1 MEPLSVLSVIIQ
13 LATAS
18 PQLDNLLIEK
28 KEKFYTRTETIEL
41 YRKNMINISNKK
53 NYYKYL
59 KFMFK
64 NILFNISSKITF
76 VFCNT

>member
-28 KEKFYTRTETIEL
+28 KEKFCTRTETIEL

-53 NYYKYL
+53 TYQI
-59 KFMFK
+59 FK
-64 NILFNISSKITF
+64 
-76 VFCNT
+76 VHV

>member
-41 YRKNMINISNKK
+41 YRNNMINISNKK
-53 NYYKYL
+53 NYSYHK
-59 KFMFK
+59 
-64 NILFNISSKITF
+64 T
-76 VFCNT
+76 C